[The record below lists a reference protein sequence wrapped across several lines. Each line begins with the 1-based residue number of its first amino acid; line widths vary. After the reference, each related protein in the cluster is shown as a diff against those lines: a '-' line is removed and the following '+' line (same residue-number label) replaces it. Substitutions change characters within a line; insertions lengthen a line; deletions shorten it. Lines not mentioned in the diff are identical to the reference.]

1 MFHFCVFAAPRLKDS
16 FSSESSIIKHSQETV
31 PSSIHFCDRI
41 GTRPLLYKSHFVI
54 FFLCKRSPDEPLEF
68 GSVGSVKIIPSS
80 TLTNKRVPLSGCP
93 LVSYSAI
100 NVQRFTLRI
109 LNHATIITLLHLYK
123 TLNLHMSMFMCMYN
137 DFQIYFTLRYEH
149 YIRSKIQPNS
159 HSK

>member
-31 PSSIHFCDRI
+31 PSSIRFCNGI
-41 GTRPLLYKSHFVI
+41 GTRPLYKSHFVI

-68 GSVGSVKIIPSS
+68 SSVGSVKIIPSA
-80 TLTNKRVPLSGCP
+80 TPTNKWVPLSGCP

-123 TLNLHMSMFMCMYN
+123 TLDLRMSMSMYN